1 MASASCQVYDS
12 IISQFQVLVS
22 EFAEELLVAE
32 RYYEDDPDFWVGS
45 GLIKDADSQ
54 QAVFNACRRTTSN
67 FKGVSSSDAAKQLFE
82 VHIDI
87 LQGLGFFLGS
97 TGYDGSFSEAHGWCH
112 LYALS
117 KAVSQS
123 RATSP
128 EIVVKQEKKVVIK
141 QEKSDK
147 KGKGKEWAV

>member
-1 MASASCQVYDS
+1 
-12 IISQFQVLVS
+12 
-22 EFAEELLVAE
+22 
-32 RYYEDDPDFWVGS
+32 
-45 GLIKDADSQ
+45 
-54 QAVFNACRRTTSN
+54 
-67 FKGVSSSDAAKQLFE
+67 VSSSDAAKQLFE

-112 LYALS
+112 LHALS

-128 EIVVKQEKKVVIK
+128 EIVVKQEKKVVVK